1 MELSGGC
8 LCGAVRYRARGEIKG
23 VNNCYCGMCRKS
35 SGAGFTTFVGFDK
48 ADVEL
53 SGEAPVS
60 YRSSKNAER
69 GFCGTCGSPITF
81 VYLSEPEAI
90 WFSAGSLDDAGAL
103 RPTANWYL
111 PDKLDWV
118 HADRSLPRFDRVED
132 TLPEAD
138 EGSRP

>member
-8 LCGAVRYRARGEIKG
+8 LCGAVRYRAWGEIKG

-48 ADVEL
+48 AHVEF

-132 TLPEAD
+132 TLPESD

>member
-1 MELSGGC
+1 MEVSGGC

-53 SGEAPVS
+53 SGEAPVT
-60 YRSSKNAER
+60 YRSSAIAER
-69 GFCGTCGSPITF
+69 GFCGRCGSPITF
-81 VYLSEPEAI
+81 VYLSEPEEI
-90 WFSAGSLDDAGAL
+90 WFSAGSLDDAGAV

-111 PDKLDWV
+111 SDKEGRV
-118 HADRSLPRFDRVED
+118 HADTSLPRLDSVED
-132 TLPEAD
+132 YLPESD
-138 EGSRP
+138 ERGRP